1 MEIKCNY
8 FGKIKNIFGKIAGGG
23 AMKKIGIMTDS
34 HSGILQEEAEKLGI
48 KVVPMPFFVDGK
60 TYYEGV
66 DLSREEFYE
75 KLRSGAEV
83 ATSQPSLQDTMDMW
97 DAMLKEYERILYIPI
112 SSGLSGS
119 CMTAQALAMEPEYEG
134 KVLVVDCGHVSAV
147 LHCTIFDALELV
159 EAGYEAE
166 EIKQI
171 LESAREKM
179 IIYIGLT
186 TLENLKKGGRINPA
200 VATMAAVLNI
210 KPVMKL
216 GVEKLDIFQK
226 CRGEKK
232 MRSTLIEAMKT
243 EFQTNFKEE
252 YEAGEIRLL
261 AASSSSSEEAGKWV
275 EQIKA
280 AFPGM
285 DVLYDDLTFGLA
297 CHTGC
302 DAVGIGC
309 VCKPKF

>member
-1 MEIKCNY
+1 
-8 FGKIKNIFGKIAGGG
+8 
-23 AMKKIGIMTDS
+23 MKKIGIMTDS
-34 HSGILQEEAEKLGI
+34 HSGILQKEAQELGI

-60 TYYEGV
+60 TYYEGI
-66 DLSREEFYE
+66 DLSREEFYD
-75 KLRSGAEV
+75 KLRSESEV

-97 DAMLKEYERILYIPI
+97 DEMLKEYEKILYIPI
-112 SSGLSGS
+112 SSGLSGT
-119 CMTAQALAMEPEYEG
+119 CMNAKALAMEPEYEG
-134 KVLVVDCGHVSAV
+134 RVFVVDCGHVSAV
-147 LHCTIFDALELV
+147 LHCTILDALELV
-159 EAGYEAE
+159 DAGYDAE
-166 EIKQI
+166 EIKNI
-171 LESAREKM
+171 LESSKEKM

-200 VATMAAVLNI
+200 VATVATVLNI

-216 GVEKLDIFQK
+216 GTEKLDIFQK

-232 MRSTLIEAMKT
+232 MKNTLIEAMKT

-261 AASSSSSEEAGKWV
+261 AASSCTKEDSMKWV
-275 EQIKA
+275 DQIKE

-285 DVLYDDLTFGLA
+285 DVMYDDLTYGLT

-309 VCKPKF
+309 VCKINYN

>member
-1 MEIKCNY
+1 
-8 FGKIKNIFGKIAGGG
+8 
-23 AMKKIGIMTDS
+23 
-34 HSGILQEEAEKLGI
+34 
-48 KVVPMPFFVDGK
+48 
-60 TYYEGV
+60 
-66 DLSREEFYE
+66 
-75 KLRSGAEV
+75 
-83 ATSQPSLQDTMDMW
+83 
-97 DAMLKEYERILYIPI
+97 
-112 SSGLSGS
+112 
-119 CMTAQALAMEPEYEG
+119 MTAQALAMEPEYEG

-261 AASSSSSEEAGKWV
+261 AASSSPSEEAGKWV